1 MEEFAFLFCVPFFLC
16 ITSPVYGL
24 YQAYRISILF
34 FHRFAMVSALI
45 PAKSNG
51 MGMSADN

>member
-1 MEEFAFLFCVPFFLC
+1 MEEFAFCFAFRSFLC
-16 ITSPVYGL
+16 IISPVYGL

-45 PAKSNG
+45 PVKSK
-51 MGMSADN
+51 GMSADK